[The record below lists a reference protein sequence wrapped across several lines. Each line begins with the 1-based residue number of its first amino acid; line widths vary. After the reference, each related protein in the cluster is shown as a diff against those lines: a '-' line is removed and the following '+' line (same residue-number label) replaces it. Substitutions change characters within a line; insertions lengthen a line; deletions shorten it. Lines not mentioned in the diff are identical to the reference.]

1 MNFQRFFKFL
11 VKMSLLGL
19 ISSILIVLGTYIYLL
34 PEMPDIEDLRDVHFQ
49 VPLRIY
55 TKDEKLIAEYG
66 EKRRTPVEFEDIPD
80 AFIKAL
86 LAAED
91 QSFFEHS
98 GVDYKGLTRAVKL
111 MVQNKG
117 SIKGGGGS
125 TITMQLTRALFLTKE
140 RKFKRKFKE
149 IFLSYKIENELSKQE
164 ILELYCNQIY
174 LGKRAYGIQAA
185 ANVYYNKNIDQLSIA
200 QLAMIAGLPKAPATN
215 NPVNRPEKALKRR
228 NWVLSRMH
236 ELKFISQEQYQQAVN
251 EPDEAKDYGQSS
263 EVDAPYIA
271 EMIRQQLFDQYGEEI
286 YTEGYVAHASILS
299 KEQLAAN
306 KAVIEGIH
314 AYDERHGYKG
324 PVKHAEIP
332 ELEALWNTYQEQL
345 PLQTFQSSQIIQN
358 IMKDSMEHIT
368 LDKSYNF
375 KAITAAI
382 EINEIDF
389 STYFEDVKKSR
400 NLEAAICIRVDEE
413 NKLAVFVLSD
423 KSIAI
428 VHEENTLW
436 AIPYIDNQTVGAA
449 PEKISQVLTAGDLTY
464 LRKIENDE
472 WRLSQLPEVQSALVA
487 LNPTDGAVIALVGG
501 YDYSLSKYNR
511 AIQGGRQI
519 GSSFKPFIYTKAL
532 ESGFTA
538 ATIINDAPI
547 VFEDSALEEKWK
559 PENSGGRF
567 YGPTRFRQ
575 ALYLSRNL
583 VSIRVL
589 SKVGIGPTIDSM
601 ERFGFDKTQLPNN
614 LSLALGSASLTPMQ
628 VTTGFS
634 TFANGGYRIYPY
646 FLESAQNGE
655 GETIYKA
662 NPIRV
667 CPDCPEENTDE
678 ENPTTAEKENAQD
691 LDQNMENPASKSDET
706 LAIDEE
712 EEIKIR
718 PAKSVIEPRVN
729 YIMDS
734 ILADVINRGTG
745 TAAQQ
750 LKRNDMRGKTGTT
763 NDQFDAWFT
772 GYNGNIVA
780 SSWIGFDT
788 PQTLGRG
795 EYGAVAALPVWLS
808 FMNVALENAEEKTLP
823 RPDRLVTVKI
833 NAETGE
839 AAKPGDPNSFF
850 EIFRE
855 EFAPKLDTKQESTSS
870 QSNEIEPGQI
880 F

>member
-1 MNFQRFFKFL
+1 MNFQRFFRLLIKIGI
-11 VKMSLLGL
+11 LGL
-19 ISSILIVLGTYIYLL
+19 LTSILAVLGTYLYLL
-34 PEMPDIEDLRDVHFQ
+34 PEMPDIEELRDVHFQ
-49 VPLRIY
+49 VPLRVY
-55 TKDEKLIAEYG
+55 TKDEKLIAEFG
-66 EKRRTPVEFEDIPD
+66 EKRRTPVQYKDIPD

-91 QSFFEHS
+91 QSFFDHS

-125 TITMQLTRALFLTKE
+125 TITMQLTRALFLTSE

-185 ANVYYNKNIDQLSIA
+185 ANVYYNKNIEELSLA

-215 NPVNRPEKALKRR
+215 NPVNNPERALTRR
-228 NWVLSRMH
+228 NWVLGRML

-251 EPDEAKDYGQSS
+251 EVDNAKDYGQSS

-306 KAVIEGIH
+306 KAVVEGIH

-324 PVKHAEIP
+324 PVKQVEIP
-332 ELEALWNTYQEQL
+332 ELETLWTTYQEQL

-358 IMKDSMEHIT
+358 LMDDPTKHVT
-368 LDKSYNF
+368 LDKFYNL
-375 KAITAAI
+375 KAMSVALEITAL
-382 EINEIDF
+382 DF
-389 STYFEDVKKSR
+389 KPYFEDVKKSR
-400 NLEAAICIRVDEE
+400 NLEEAICIRVDEE
-413 NKLAVFVLSD
+413 NKLAIFVLRD
-423 KSIAI
+423 RNLAI
-428 VHEENTLW
+428 VHEENILW
-436 AIPYIDNQTVGAA
+436 AVPYIDNQTIGTP
-449 PEKISQVLTAGDLTY
+449 PEKISQVLKEGDLTY
-464 LRKIENDE
+464 LRKIENGD
-472 WRLSQLPEVQSALVA
+472 WRLAQLPEVQSALVA
-487 LNPTDGAVIALVGG
+487 LNPNNGAVIALVGG

-511 AIQGGRQI
+511 ATQGGRQS

-538 ATIINDAPI
+538 ASIINDAPI

-583 VSIRVL
+583 VSIRIL
-589 SKVGIGPTIDSM
+589 SKIGITSTIDSM
-601 ERFGFDKTQLPNN
+601 ERFGFDKNQLPNN

-628 VTTGFS
+628 VTSGFS
-634 TFANGGYRIYPY
+634 IFANGGYQIYPY
-646 FLESAQNGE
+646 ILEDASNGK
-655 GETIYKA
+655 GEIIYKA
-662 NPIRV
+662 NSVRV
-667 CPDCPEENTDE
+667 CPECEQQTPEDMN
-678 ENPTTAEKENAQD
+678 EK
-691 LDQNMENPASKSDET
+691 
-706 LAIDEE
+706 
-712 EEIKIR
+712 EEIKQAAQESQETTSDAELVANENS
-718 PAKSVIEPRVN
+718 PYAQEEEVVKVAQSVIEPRVN

-734 ILADVINRGTG
+734 ILADVINRGTA
-745 TAAQQ
+745 TDAQQ
-750 LKRNDMRGKTGTT
+750 LGRTDIRGKTGTT

-780 SSWIGFDT
+780 STWIGFDT

-795 EYGAVAALPVWLS
+795 EFGAKAALPIWLS
-808 FMNVALENAEEKTLP
+808 FMKVALKNSEEKTLP

-833 NAETGE
+833 NSETGE
-839 AAKPGDPNSFF
+839 AALPGDPNSFF

-855 EFAPKLDTKQESTSS
+855 EFAPKLDMKQESTST
-870 QSNEIEPGQI
+870 QTNEIEPGLI